1 MPVITVINQNRI
13 IPCPTGS
20 NLMKILRDAGVF
32 LEAPCS
38 GLGTCGK
45 CRVQVVSGKIPDP
58 APDEKR
64 HLSADDLARGI
75 RLSCMVQV
83 MNPGING
90 RLSP

>member
-45 CRVQVVSGKIPDP
+45 CRVQIVSGKIPDP
-58 APDEKR
+58 APDENDIYLQMTLPVESGFPVWFR
-64 HLSADDLARGI
+64 
-75 RLSCMVQV
+75 
-83 MNPGING
+83 
-90 RLSP
+90 

>member
-38 GLGTCGK
+38 GLAPVENAE
-45 CRVQVVSGKIPDP
+45 CRLFLEKFPIPHRMKNDIYLQMTLP
-58 APDEKR
+58 VEFGFPVWFR
-64 HLSADDLARGI
+64 
-75 RLSCMVQV
+75 
-83 MNPGING
+83 
-90 RLSP
+90 